1 MISCLFIDA
10 LGMYPAIRSI
20 IDTAECYRK
29 NFEHCLLFKKKEKKK
44 ERKNV
49 EIFFNNHILFQ
60 LDKYLK
66 VQQKNKNN

>member
-10 LGMYPAIRSI
+10 LGMYPGIRSI

-29 NFEHCLLFKKKEKKK
+29 NFEHCLLLKKEKK
-44 ERKNV
+44 RKNV

>member
-29 NFEHCLLFKKKEKKK
+29 NFEHCLLLKKKK
-44 ERKNV
+44 RKNV